1 MVQRWR
7 EVLFLHWPV
16 DASELR
22 ALIPRPLELDT
33 FEGQAWLGIV
43 PFRMEGVRFRGLP
56 PFPGTGAFPELNVR
70 TYVKHQGKSGVWF
83 FSLDAA
89 SALAVAAARAWF
101 GLPYFYARMSSRRT
115 ADEVAYRSQRRPKGA
130 HFEGRY
136 RPVGEAA
143 PAEQGTLEHWL
154 VERYCLF
161 AKKGQRIL
169 IGEIEHPPWALQQAT
184 AEFDSDGLA
193 PVRLPDVDPLRHYSE
208 GVDVA
213 VWSPR
218 PVA

>member
-56 PFPGTGAFPELNVR
+56 AFPGTSAFPELNVR

-89 SALAVAAARAWF
+89 SVLAVAAARAWF
-101 GLPYFYARMSSRRT
+101 GLPYFYARMSSRR
-115 ADEVAYRSQRRPKGA
+115 AGDEVAYRSQRRPKGA

-136 RPVGEAA
+136 RPVGDAA
-143 PAEQGTLEHWL
+143 PADKGTLEHWL

-169 IGEIEHPPWALQQAT
+169 IGEIEHPPWPLQQAT
-184 AEFDSDGLA
+184 AEFDQDGLA
-193 PVRLPDVDPLRHYSE
+193 PVRLPDIDPLRHYSE